1 MDSVLV
7 PVDVQINTSNLMIG
21 YISPTIVVLALA
33 SQLIVYKKKID
44 ESGKK
49 LRTTRC
55 VLGFLMAVFG
65 ITNAFGFAIADV
77 IVHSSL
83 TFGGYVTL
91 VISTATTLL
100 GYLWLHRGL
109 TDHWV

>member
-1 MDSVLV
+1 MS
-7 PVDVQINTSNLMIG
+7 
-21 YISPTIVVLALA
+21 
-33 SQLIVYKKKID
+33 
-44 ESGKK
+44 
-49 LRTTRC
+49 TTG
-55 VLGFLMAVFG
+55 L
-65 ITNAFGFAIADV
+65 TNAFGFAIADV

-91 VISTATTLL
+91 VISVATTLL

>member
-7 PVDVQINTSNLMIG
+7 PVDVQINTANIMIG
-21 YISPTIVVLALA
+21 YFSPSIVILALA
-33 SQLIVYKKKID
+33 SQLIVYKKEID

-49 LRTTRC
+49 LRATRC
-55 VLGFLMAVFG
+55 VLGFLMSVTG

-91 VISTATTLL
+91 VISVATTLL